1 MPLPGKPD
9 EDKEELGMI
18 ISMNQFIQWI
28 ENATQRIQENKI
40 YLTELDQAIGDG
52 DHGINLSR
60 GFKEVAN
67 KIKVTDYQD
76 IGALFQDIGMVLLS
90 KVGGAS
96 GPLYGTA
103 FIKAASVLKGKTE
116 VTVLEWQKSLQ
127 ESVAGLKMRG
137 KAELGNKTMLDVWE
151 PMAMYIE
158 QNGDELSWQELLAF
172 CKEQMEKTK
181 PLEAKKGRAA
191 YLGPRSVG
199 HYDPGAVSSYLLFES
214 LCLTMIES
222 GDNQ

>member
-1 MPLPGKPD
+1 
-9 EDKEELGMI
+9 MI
-18 ISMNQFIQWI
+18 ILLKHFIQWI
-28 ENATQRIQENKI
+28 ENAAQRIQENKI

-60 GFKEVAN
+60 GFNEVSK
-67 KIKVTDYQD
+67 KIKATEYRD

-103 FIKAASVLKGKTE
+103 FIKASTVLKGKTE
-116 VTVLEWQKSLQ
+116 ITVLEWLNALQ

-151 PMAMYIE
+151 PVALYVE
-158 QNGDELSWQELLAF
+158 QKGEQLSWPELITF

-181 PLEAKKGRAA
+181 SLEAKKGRAA
-191 YLGPRSVG
+191 YLGTRSIG
-199 HYDPGAVSSYLLFES
+199 HYDPGAVSSYILFET
-214 LCLTMIES
+214 LCLTLIES
-222 GDNQ
+222 GDIE